1 MVGGR
6 CTDASA
12 KPKHPRPAGGDDG
25 SSSLDACGGG
35 GIGHAGDRL
44 SALPDDLLH
53 AIMSRLKA
61 LQMARTCVLSTRWR
75 HLWRTV
81 PCLDVD
87 EAETGA
93 YNNFDNFT
101 DNLLRSHDIAL
112 LEDFRLHAH
121 RTSDRWVRRA
131 VGQGE
136 AWPCRLK
143 RLHLFSLLNLKLTDL
158 GSLISFRCHALEDL
172 QLRNC
177 SFLLTSNA
185 KIVSSSLKKLAV
197 VDGYYMVH
205 DDEIFALIIEAP
217 ALVSLCL
224 DGELEHIVDM
234 TEPHTVLSLVDASIQ
249 LPRAEKRV
257 NHELGILGALSN
269 VTTLRLSH
277 FAISYICNNLRIRKR
292 LPGFQLLF
300 CATREDLPV
309 FKFENLRSLLLDE
322 CHISDDFLGLQ
333 QYLHNS
339 RNLKKLT
346 LRCCKVLD
354 YRHNKEMRKRL
365 HKSSE
370 VLVDFNCENLRLT
383 EIIYRDGDTSIH
395 LLVKFLVGMRRNLP
409 NNMIEFTKVD

>member
-25 SSSLDACGGG
+25 SSSRDACGGG
-35 GIGHAGDRL
+35 AVGHAGDRL

-75 HLWRTV
+75 HLWRGV

-87 EAETGA
+87 EEETGA

-101 DNLLRSHDIAL
+101 GNLLRSHDIAV
-112 LEDFRLHAH
+112 LEDFRLHAA

-143 RLHLFSLLNLKLTDL
+143 
-158 GSLISFRCHALEDL
+158 
-172 QLRNC
+172 
-177 SFLLTSNA
+177 SNA

-197 VDGYYMVH
+197 VDAYYMVH

-224 DGELEHIVDM
+224 DGELDHVVDM
-234 TEPHTVLSLVDASIQ
+234 TEPHTMLSLVDASIQ
-249 LPRAEKRV
+249 LPRVERHV
-257 NHELGILGALSN
+257 NHQLGILGALSN

-277 FAISYICNNLRIRKR
+277 FAVM
-292 LPGFQLLF
+292 
-300 CATREDLPV
+300 DLPV

-354 YRHNKEMRKRL
+354 YRHNKEMRERL

-370 VLVDFNCENLRLT
+370 DLVDFNYVLAYCDSN
-383 EIIYRDGDTSIH
+383 DTSCFIIPCTCTRDISDEAKGPTTY
-395 LLVKFLVGMRRNLP
+395 LAVIPDTETLCV
-409 NNMIEFTKVD
+409 

>member
-6 CTDASA
+6 WTDAFA

-25 SSSLDACGGG
+25 SNGGDAGGGG

-61 LQMARTCVLSTRWR
+61 LQMVRTCMLSTRWR
-75 HLWRTV
+75 HLWRAV

-87 EAETGA
+87 EEETGA

-101 DNLLRSHDIAL
+101 SNLLHCHDIAV
-112 LEDFRLHAH
+112 LEDFRLHAA

-143 RLHLFSLLNLKLTDL
+143 SLHLFSLSNLNLTDI
-158 GSLISFRCHALEDL
+158 GSHISSRCFALEDV

-177 SFLLTSNA
+177 SFVLTSNA
-185 KIVSSSLKKLAV
+185 KIVSASLKKLAV

-249 LPRAEKRV
+249 LPRVERRV
-257 NHELGILGALSN
+257 NHQLGILGALSN

-277 FAISYICNNLRIRKR
+277 FAVM
-292 LPGFQLLF
+292 LLF
-300 CATREDLPV
+300 YATREDLPV

-354 YRHNKEMRKRL
+354 YRHNKEMRERL

-370 VLVDFNCENLRLT
+370 DLVDFNCENLRLS
-383 EIIYRDGDTSIH
+383 EIIYRDGDTSVH
-395 LLVKFLVGMRRNLP
+395 LLVMFLVGMPTNLP
-409 NNMIEFTKVD
+409 NNKIEFTKID

>member
-6 CTDASA
+6 CTDGSA
-12 KPKHPRPAGGDDG
+12 KPKHLRPPDGDDG
-25 SSSLDACGGG
+25 SRSLDACGGG
-35 GIGHAGDRL
+35 AVGHAGDRL

-75 HLWRTV
+75 HLWRAV

-87 EAETGA
+87 EEETGG
-93 YNNFDNFT
+93 YNNFDNFAS
-101 DNLLRSHDIAL
+101 NLLRSHDIAL
-112 LEDFRLHAH
+112 LEDFRLHAS
-121 RTSDRWVRRA
+121 RTSDRWVSRA
-131 VGQGE
+131 VGHGE

-143 RLHLFSLLNLKLTDL
+143 RLHLFNLLNLKLTDL

-177 SFLLTSNA
+177 SLLLTSNA

-197 VDGYYMVH
+197 VDAYYMVH

-217 ALVSLCL
+217 ALVSLRL
-224 DGELEHIVDM
+224 DGELDHIVDM

-249 LPRAEKRV
+249 LPRVERRV
-257 NHELGILGALSN
+257 NHQLGILGALSN

-277 FAISYICNNLRIRKR
+277 FAVM
-292 LPGFQLLF
+292 LLF
-300 CATREDLPV
+300 YATREDLPV

-333 QYLHNS
+333 QYLQNS

-354 YRHNKEMRKRL
+354 YRHNKETRERL
-365 HKSSE
+365 QKSSE
-370 VLVDFNCENLRLT
+370 DLVDFKCQNLRLS
-383 EIIYRDGDTSIH
+383 EIIYRDGDTSVH
-395 LLVKFLVGMRRNLP
+395 LMVKFLVGMRTNLP
-409 NNMIEFTKVD
+409 NNKIEFTEVD

>member
-25 SSSLDACGGG
+25 SSSRDACGGG
-35 GIGHAGDRL
+35 AVGHAGDRL

-75 HLWRTV
+75 HLWRGV

-87 EAETGA
+87 EEETGA

-101 DNLLRSHDIAL
+101 GNLLRSHDIAV
-112 LEDFRLHAH
+112 LEDFRLHAA

-143 RLHLFSLLNLKLTDL
+143 RLHLFNLLNLKLTDL
-158 GSLISFRCHALEDL
+158 GSLIRFRCHALEDL

-197 VDGYYMVH
+197 VDAYYMVH

-224 DGELEHIVDM
+224 DGELDHVVDM
-234 TEPHTVLSLVDASIQ
+234 TEPHTMLSLVDASIQ
-249 LPRAEKRV
+249 LPRVERHV
-257 NHELGILGALSN
+257 NHQLGILGALSN

-277 FAISYICNNLRIRKR
+277 FAVM
-292 LPGFQLLF
+292 
-300 CATREDLPV
+300 DLPV

-354 YRHNKEMRKRL
+354 YRHNKEMRERL

-370 VLVDFNCENLRLT
+370 DLVDFNCENLRLS
-383 EIIYRDGDTSIH
+383 EIIYRDGDTSVH
-395 LLVKFLVGMRRNLP
+395 LLVKFLVGMPTNLP
-409 NNMIEFTKVD
+409 NNKIELTKID

>member
-25 SSSLDACGGG
+25 SSSRDACGGG
-35 GIGHAGDRL
+35 AVGHAGDRL

-75 HLWRTV
+75 HLWRGV

-87 EAETGA
+87 EEETGA

-101 DNLLRSHDIAL
+101 GNLLRSHDIAV
-112 LEDFRLHAH
+112 LEDFRLHAA

-143 RLHLFSLLNLKLTDL
+143 RLHLFNLLNLKLTDL
-158 GSLISFRCHALEDL
+158 GSLIRFRCHALEDL

-197 VDGYYMVH
+197 VDAYYMVH

-224 DGELEHIVDM
+224 DGELDHVVDM
-234 TEPHTVLSLVDASIQ
+234 TEPHTMLSLVDASIQ
-249 LPRAEKRV
+249 LPRVERHV
-257 NHELGILGALSN
+257 NHQLGILGALSN

-277 FAISYICNNLRIRKR
+277 FAVM
-292 LPGFQLLF
+292 
-300 CATREDLPV
+300 DLPV

-354 YRHNKEMRKRL
+354 YRHNKEMRERL

-370 VLVDFNCENLRLT
+370 DLVDFNYVLAYCDSN
-383 EIIYRDGDTSIH
+383 DTSCFIIPCTCTRDISDEAKGPTTY
-395 LLVKFLVGMRRNLP
+395 LAVIPDTETLCV
-409 NNMIEFTKVD
+409 